1 MRCRM
6 LIGAIVLAILSANV
20 YAQGDLGVGLSLGN
34 PTGLSVKYWL
44 DDTEA
49 IGGGLG
55 WALSGH
61 DDFQVHADY
70 LVHRFDIVGTEE
82 EAGRAP
88 LYYGIGA
95 RIKDERHDTAFGIRI
110 PLGISYMFAE
120 QPFDLFA
127 EIVPVV
133 DLAPDVDLDLDI
145 AIGFRFYLP

>member
-55 WALSGH
+55 WASPDTMTFRYTPTISSTASTSSGPKKR
-61 DDFQVHADY
+61 QGEP
-70 LVHRFDIVGTEE
+70 RFTTGSV
-82 EAGRAP
+82 
-88 LYYGIGA
+88 
-95 RIKDERHDTAFGIRI
+95 RIKDKRHDTAFGIRI